1 MKFSN
6 NQKEFIVKIYNSGC
20 HLMEIRRTDREGN
33 VLGQWNVLYLDKD
46 ESISQNSGNCIYTI
60 VYFNIHKVYLKRYEQ
75 PTKKYCTPSVDG
87 FTSELFQTSNDRN
100 NTNDT

>member
-1 MKFSN
+1 MFC
-6 NQKEFIVKIYNSGC
+6 I
-20 HLMEIRRTDREGN
+20 LIRMNPFLKTQAT
-33 VLGQWNVLYLDKD
+33 V
-46 ESISQNSGNCIYTI
+46 YTQL